1 MKTLEQILEELKQL
15 EPVINSGL
23 DKLTEDQLNL
33 IVNQLE
39 NAYSLTH
46 NELEKVNEET
56 LKLSTEQTTQ
66 NN

>member
-46 NELEKVNEET
+46 NELEKVNE
-56 LKLSTEQTTQ
+56 
-66 NN
+66 